1 MTTNADD
8 RSDQMFPQ
16 VRLRRLRNGKIR
28 DMVRETSLSVDDLIY
43 PMFVDENI
51 DLPLAMSSMPGISR
65 SPVEMIADDA
75 KEVADLGIPAIILFG
90 IPSTKDEKGSSAW
103 GENDV
108 VQRAVREIKN
118 ELGKD
123 MYVITDVCLCEYTNH
138 GHCGVVDMEHEQIL
152 NDPTLPLLGR
162 TAVSHALAGAD
173 MVAPSGMMDGMITA
187 IRDALDKSNCS
198 DVPIMSYAV
207 KYSSAFYGPFR
218 EAADSGYSFGD
229 RSSYQMDPA
238 NSDEAIREAELDI
251 LEGTDIIMVKPALPY
266 LDVLYRIKT
275 EFKMPTAAYNV
286 SGEFAMLK
294 AAARLGW
301 LDENKVMYESLLS
314 IKRAGADMILT
325 YFAKDLARMLK

>member
-1 MTTNADD
+1 
-8 RSDQMFPQ
+8 MFPQ
-16 VRLRRLRNGKIR
+16 VRMRRLRSGKIR
-28 DMVRETSLSVDDLIY
+28 DMVRETSLSVNDLIY

-51 DLPLAMSSMPGISR
+51 DSPLAMSSMPGMSR
-65 SPVEMIADDA
+65 LPVEMAADDA
-75 KEVADLGIPAIILFG
+75 KEAADLGIPAVILFG
-90 IPSTKDEKGSSAW
+90 IPSRKDENGSSAW
-103 GENDV
+103 GEDDV
-108 VQRAVREIKN
+108 VQRAVREIKS

-123 MYVITDVCLCEYTNH
+123 MYVITDVCLCEYTSH
-138 GHCGVVDMEHEQIL
+138 GHCGMVDMEHEQIL
-152 NDPTLPLLGR
+152 NDPTLPLLGK

-173 MVAPSGMMDGMITA
+173 MVAPSGMMDGMIST
-187 IRDALDKSNCS
+187 IRDALDGNNCK

-251 LEGTDIIMVKPALPY
+251 LEGADVIMVKPALPY
-266 LDVLYRIKT
+266 LDILYRIKT

-294 AAARLGW
+294 AAARMGW
-301 LDENKVMYESLLS
+301 LDEKKVMYESLLS

-325 YFAKDLARMLK
+325 YFAKDLARMVQ

>member
-1 MTTNADD
+1 
-8 RSDQMFPQ
+8 MFPQ
-16 VRLRRLRNGKIR
+16 VRMRRLRSGKIR
-28 DMVRETSLSVDDLIY
+28 DMVRETSISVDDLIY
-43 PMFVDENI
+43 PMLVDENI
-51 DLPLAMSSMPGISR
+51 DSPLAMSSMPGISR
-65 SPVEMIADDA
+65 LPVEMAADDV
-75 KEVADLGIPAIILFG
+75 KEAADLGIPAVILFG
-90 IPSTKDEKGSSAW
+90 IPSTKDEEGSSAW
-103 GENDV
+103 GQDDV
-108 VQRAVREIKN
+108 VQRAVREIKS

-123 MYVITDVCLCEYTNH
+123 MYVITDVCLCEYTSH

-152 NDPTLPLLGR
+152 NDPTLPLLGK

-187 IRDALDKSNCS
+187 IRDALDKSNCK
-198 DVPIMSYAV
+198 DVPIMSYAA

-251 LEGTDIIMVKPALPY
+251 LEGADVIMVKPALPY

>member
-1 MTTNADD
+1 M
-8 RSDQMFPQ
+8 
-16 VRLRRLRNGKIR
+16 RRLRSGKIR
-28 DMVRETSLSVDDLIY
+28 DMVRETSISVDDLIY

-51 DLPLAMSSMPGISR
+51 DSPLAMSSMPGISR
-65 SPVEMIADDA
+65 LPVEMAADDV
-75 KEVADLGIPAIILFG
+75 KEAADLGIPAVILFG
-90 IPSTKDEKGSSAW
+90 IPSTKDEEGSSAW
-103 GENDV
+103 GQDDV
-108 VQRAVREIKN
+108 VQRAVREIKS

-123 MYVITDVCLCEYTNH
+123 MYVITDVCLCEYTSH

-152 NDPTLPLLGR
+152 NDPTLPLLGK

-187 IRDALDKSNCS
+187 IRDALDKSNCK
-198 DVPIMSYAV
+198 DVPIMSYAA

-251 LEGTDIIMVKPALPY
+251 LEGADVIMVKPALPY

>member
-1 MTTNADD
+1 
-8 RSDQMFPQ
+8 MFPQ
-16 VRLRRLRNGKIR
+16 VRMRRLRSGKIR

-51 DLPLAMSSMPGISR
+51 DSPLAMSSMPGVSR
-65 SPVEMIADDA
+65 LPVDMAADDA
-75 KEVADLGIPAIILFG
+75 KEAADLGIPAVILFG

-103 GENDV
+103 GEDDV

-123 MYVITDVCLCEYTNH
+123 IYVITDVCLCEYTSH
-138 GHCGVVDMEHEQIL
+138 GHCGVVDMEKEEIL
-152 NDPTLPLLGR
+152 NDPTLPLLGK

-173 MVAPSGMMDGMITA
+173 MVAPSGMMDGMISA
-187 IRDALDKSNCS
+187 IREALDENHCK
-198 DVPIMSYAV
+198 DIPIMSYAA

-251 LEGTDIIMVKPALPY
+251 LEGADIIMVKPALPY
-266 LDVLYRIKT
+266 LDILYRIKT

-294 AAARLGW
+294 AAARMGW
-301 LDENKVMYESLLS
+301 LDEKKVMYESLLS

-325 YFAKDLARMLK
+325 YFAKDLARMLQ

>member
-1 MTTNADD
+1 MAADD
-8 RSDQMFPQ
+8 
-16 VRLRRLRNGKIR
+16 V
-28 DMVRETSLSVDDLIY
+28 
-43 PMFVDENI
+43 
-51 DLPLAMSSMPGISR
+51 
-65 SPVEMIADDA
+65 
-75 KEVADLGIPAIILFG
+75 KEAADLGIPAVILFG
-90 IPSTKDEKGSSAW
+90 IPSTKDEEGSSAW
-103 GENDV
+103 GQDDV
-108 VQRAVREIKN
+108 VQQAVREIKS

-123 MYVITDVCLCEYTNH
+123 MYVITDVCLCEYTSH

-152 NDPTLPLLGR
+152 NDPTLPLLGK

-173 MVAPSGMMDGMITA
+173 MVAPSGMMDGMITG
-187 IRDALDKSNCS
+187 IRDALDKSNCK
-198 DVPIMSYAV
+198 DVPIMSYAA

-238 NSDEAIREAELDI
+238 NSDEAIELDI
-251 LEGTDIIMVKPALPY
+251 LEGADVIMVKPALPY

-301 LDENKVMYESLLS
+301 LDEKKVMYESLLS

>member
-1 MTTNADD
+1 M
-8 RSDQMFPQ
+8 
-16 VRLRRLRNGKIR
+16 
-28 DMVRETSLSVDDLIY
+28 
-43 PMFVDENI
+43 
-51 DLPLAMSSMPGISR
+51 
-65 SPVEMIADDA
+65 
-75 KEVADLGIPAIILFG
+75 ADLGIPAIILFG

-123 MYVITDVCLCEYTNH
+123 IYVITDVCLCEYTNH

-251 LEGTDIIMVKPALPY
+251 LEGTDVIMVKPALPY

>member
-1 MTTNADD
+1 
-8 RSDQMFPQ
+8 MFPQ
-16 VRLRRLRNGKIR
+16 VRMRRLRSGKIR
-28 DMVRETSLSVDDLIY
+28 DMVRETSISVDDLIY
-43 PMFVDENI
+43 PIFVDENI
-51 DLPLAMSSMPGISR
+51 DSPLEMSSMPGISR
-65 SPVEMIADDA
+65 LPVEMAADDV
-75 KEVADLGIPAIILFG
+75 KEAADLGIPAVILFG
-90 IPSTKDEKGSSAW
+90 IPSTKDEEGSSAW
-103 GENDV
+103 GQDDV
-108 VQRAVREIKN
+108 VQRAVREIKS

-123 MYVITDVCLCEYTNH
+123 MYVITDVCLCEYTSH

-152 NDPTLPLLGR
+152 NDPTLPLLGK

-187 IRDALDKSNCS
+187 IRDALDKSNCK
-198 DVPIMSYAV
+198 DVPIMSYAA

-251 LEGTDIIMVKPALPY
+251 LEGADVIMVKPALPY